1 MLEYT
6 VIYSIRRTIS
16 LSFDKNGTL
25 TVRAPKGTKKK
36 RIEQILEEHQ
46 GWIEKHRDR
55 ARKKAESEASLTNER
70 IRELKDAAK
79 KYLIPM
85 TDYYARLLGV
95 SYGRVTITSARTR
108 FGSCSSEGNISY
120 SYRLMRF
127 PPAAQEY
134 VVVHELC
141 HRIHM
146 NHSAAFYKKIESV
159 LPDYKKR
166 KSLLKAVPE

>member
-36 RIEQILEEHQ
+36 RIE
-46 GWIEKHRDR
+46 KHRDR
-55 ARKKAESEASLTNER
+55 ALKKAESEASLTNER
-70 IRELKDAAK
+70 IRELKNAAK

-141 HRIHM
+141 HRIYM

>member
-1 MLEYT
+1 MLEYN

-16 LSFDKNGTL
+16 LSFDKNGML

-36 RIEQILEEHQ
+36 RIEEIIAEHQ
-46 GWIEKHRDR
+46 AWIDKHRDR
-55 ARKKAESEASLTNER
+55 VLKKAASEAGLTEEK
-70 IRELKDAAK
+70 IKELKKAAK
-79 KYLIPM
+79 EYLIPM
-85 TDYYARLLGV
+85 TAYYARLLGV
-95 SYGRVTITSARTR
+95 SYGRITITSAKTR
-108 FGSCSSEGNISY
+108 FGSCSSIGNISY

-141 HRIHM
+141 HRIYM
-146 NHSAAFYKKIESV
+146 DHSAAFYKKIESV

-166 KSLLKAVPE
+166 KALLKNIPE

>member
-1 MLEYT
+1 MLEYN

-16 LSFDKNGTL
+16 ISFDKDGVL

-36 RIEQILEEHQ
+36 RIEQILTEHTA
-46 GWIEKHRDR
+46 WIEKHRDR
-55 ARKKAESEASLTNER
+55 AIKKAESEATLTDQK
-70 IRELKDAAK
+70 IKELKKAAK
-79 KYLIPM
+79 ERLIPM
-85 TDYYARLLGV
+85 TAYYASLLGV
-95 SYGRVTITSARTR
+95 SYGRITITSAKTR
-108 FGSCSSEGNISY
+108 FGSCSSAGNISY

-127 PPAAQEY
+127 PTEAQEY

-141 HRIHM
+141 HLIHM

-166 KSLLKAVPE
+166 KALLKGIPE